1 MTQILQD
8 ILARPVQLVLTDLRV
23 TLEPRVLLESR
34 GRREGQGVMASM
46 VSMVR
51 ELLMDCQVPRD
62 LRGTLALMEERE
74 QRERLGRWDPRD
86 P

>member
-34 GRREGQGVMASM
+34 GRREVLGVMASM

-62 LRGTLALMEERE
+62 LRATLALMEERE